1 MGYAYASE
9 IISLL
14 DQLAGLFIVTDYGYM
29 RNNRIIH
36 SYVNERVR
44 WRHNDESARA
54 GVASHQYYL
63 QAKSLISSGNLMTAH
78 SMRLI
83 GNMITEKQNLF
94 RWIYAGLNGYC
105 GNWNDPSSPRSGI
118 CPDSPFVVPSEG
130 SYISY
135 SGIYNGLVATINNF
149 RNFASKRSNFPDK
162 YNPSFGNKSSGGRY
176 GRDN

>member
-14 DQLAGLFIVTDYGYM
+14 DQLANLFIVTDYEHT
-29 RNNRIIH
+29 RKNVRIT
-36 SYVNERVR
+36 SYVNSRVH
-44 WRHNDESARA
+44 WRHNDESSRA

-63 QAKSLISSGNLMTAH
+63 QARSLISSGSMMTAH

-94 RWIYAGLNGYC
+94 RWIYAGSEGYGAHYSDPNG
-105 GNWNDPSSPRSGI
+105 PRSGI

-149 RNFASKRSNFPDK
+149 RNFASKRSNFPEK
-162 YNPSFGNKSSGGRY
+162 YNPSFKGSSGGRY